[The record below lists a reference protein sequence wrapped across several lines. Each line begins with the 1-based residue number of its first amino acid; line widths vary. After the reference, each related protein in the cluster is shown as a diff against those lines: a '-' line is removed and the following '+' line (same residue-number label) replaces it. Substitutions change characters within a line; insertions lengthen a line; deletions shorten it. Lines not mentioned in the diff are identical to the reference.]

1 MGIFNSSTSNDT
13 PSNTN
18 TNTNSSEKPVMSRP
32 NSVPTPQQANLIGE
46 GTTIEG
52 TVVVK
57 TDVHI
62 SGRIVGTVRVHGRA
76 FLTQEGE
83 IEGELFATNADLAG
97 RLKGQVEVKER
108 VMLKG
113 TAHIDGDIVSGRL
126 VMEEGSVFNGKC
138 SMGDEKGGNKMM
150 NVVKPSPLAPEPPKA
165 SAM

>member
-1 MGIFNSSTSNDT
+1 MGIFNSNENNNTSNT
-13 PSNTN
+13 TN
-18 TNTNSSEKPVMSRP
+18 ERHVMSKT
-32 NSVPTPQQANLIGE
+32 NSVPSPQQANLIGE

-62 SGRIVGTVRVHGRA
+62 SGRIVGKVRVHGRA

-83 IEGELFATNADLAG
+83 VEGELIATNADLAG

-113 TAHIDGDIVSGRL
+113 TAHIEGEIQAGRV
-126 VMEEGSVFNGKC
+126 VMEEGAVFNGQC
-138 SMGDEKGGNKMM
+138 SMGDAKSSSSGNKMM
-150 NVVKPSPLAPEPPKA
+150 NVVKPAATPESSKA
-165 SAM
+165 SSM